1 MELFNRLSLSYI
13 GSEPLCPVVMGC
25 DLVHG
30 AVAATK
36 IRLSWN
42 IGRRGGGH
50 LPPHRNYLF
59 PDELIE
65 ISVHLCTLH

>member
-42 IGRRGGGH
+42 IGRREGG
-50 LPPHRNYLF
+50 
-59 PDELIE
+59 
-65 ISVHLCTLH
+65 VTCLHIVITFFLMN